1 MNSTTAKGKASMN
14 DYQLERTLRSIG
26 MACFV
31 KYFRFFADPSFSKNK
46 IVEIMDRNGE
56 TWSTKASR
64 ANNGRRICRENRH
77 KDALQL
83 VVCSNAD
90 HETRIE
96 AARLLDSD
104 F

>member
-1 MNSTTAKGKASMN
+1 MN
-14 DYQLERTLRSIG
+14 DYQLERTLRSLG

-31 KYFRFFADPSFSKNK
+31 KYFRYFADPSFSKSK

-77 KDALQL
+77 KDALQMIA
-83 VVCSNAD
+83 CSTNTD
-90 HETRIE
+90 HKTRSE
-96 AARLLDSD
+96 AARLLEAV
-104 F
+104 